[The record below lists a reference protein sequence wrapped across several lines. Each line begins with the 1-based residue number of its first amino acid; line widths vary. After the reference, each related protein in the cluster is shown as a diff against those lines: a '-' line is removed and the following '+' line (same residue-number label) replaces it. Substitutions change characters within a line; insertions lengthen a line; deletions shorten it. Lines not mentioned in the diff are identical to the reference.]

1 MHATLDLSNNIPKKE
16 PSVSILIKRSSTDE
30 STGIIPVLSERPLFV
45 VLFWLFL
52 FLVPR
57 LISRFII
64 LQIMALYGS
73 GLVMTLRRLLLFL
86 V

>member
-45 VLFWLFL
+45 VLFWVFL

-57 LISRFII
+57 LISRFIH
-64 LQIMALYGS
+64 LQIMAIYGS
-73 GLVMTLRRLLLFL
+73 GLVMTSS
-86 V
+86 